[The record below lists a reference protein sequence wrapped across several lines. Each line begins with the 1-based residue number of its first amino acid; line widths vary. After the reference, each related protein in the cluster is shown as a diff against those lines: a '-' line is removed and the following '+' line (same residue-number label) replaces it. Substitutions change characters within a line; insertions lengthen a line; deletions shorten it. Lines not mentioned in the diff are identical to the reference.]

1 MTKTMVFNGV
11 DMSRFIK
18 IKDIIRPIGNKRS
31 VTFDNAP
38 SLGVNIQQ
46 VKRGEK
52 EHTIKFDMIERD
64 GAALERL
71 KHELAGVLNVLEPVK
86 VVYGDEPDKYYLGLP
101 VDEITPENLTRWFQ
115 RSEFKLVIPD
125 GVAHSSVYK
134 KFDSIANATV
144 TGNKMVFDLVNNG
157 TVPANP
163 IVKVKHNADNG
174 YIGIANNT
182 GSFEIGNSE
191 DAFTEPSQKSE
202 MLLNYRDNEISNGFI
217 KALKNQAVTND
228 NTEYVVGTAE
238 MVNLWDRSH
247 IRLKDLRG
255 ETKLHNYATSLS
267 WDIPANS
274 AKTTGSLDDYLW
286 WRQVFWAEAN
296 NQYGF
301 IKITVSDTAGKFLY
315 GVETFKR
322 NLSSDCEYNFFVSD
336 GNGGYRILGRWRFDG
351 TTTADRNPFSVA
363 KGWSDLK
370 RNDDRIQV
378 FYDGSYSTFIIPEI
392 KGKKSARI
400 HVTIGAYRD
409 HPMVSHMYLGGFY
422 YRKDFVTQTRD
433 IPNRFTT
440 GSNVVINSE
449 DDTVYIDDIAKASEV
464 VDGSQWL
471 SIPPGNSKL
480 ELYFSSFI
488 KKHPTVT
495 IEFEERWL

>member
-64 GAALERL
+64 GVALERL

-86 VVYGDEPDKYYLGLP
+86 VVYGDEPDKYYMGFP

-125 GVAHSSVYK
+125 GVAHSSAYK

-144 TGNKMVFDLVNNG
+144 TGNKMVFDLANNG

-217 KALKNQAVTND
+217 QALKNQAVTND

-238 MVNLWDRSH
+238 MVNLWNRSH

-322 NLSSDCEYNFFVSD
+322 NLSSDCEYNF
-336 GNGGYRILGRWRFDG
+336 L
-351 TTTADRNPFSVA
+351 
-363 KGWSDLK
+363 
-370 RNDDRIQV
+370 
-378 FYDGSYSTFIIPEI
+378 
-392 KGKKSARI
+392 
-400 HVTIGAYRD
+400 
-409 HPMVSHMYLGGFY
+409 
-422 YRKDFVTQTRD
+422 
-433 IPNRFTT
+433 
-440 GSNVVINSE
+440 
-449 DDTVYIDDIAKASEV
+449 
-464 VDGSQWL
+464 
-471 SIPPGNSKL
+471 
-480 ELYFSSFI
+480 
-488 KKHPTVT
+488 
-495 IEFEERWL
+495 